1 MIPRFSPLRAKLK
14 EQLQKLS
21 YKEREIVLASGQ
33 KSSYYFDCK
42 QTSLH
47 AEGPALIGE
56 LFYAALQELNLL
68 SQIVGIGGMTL
79 GADPL
84 VTAVSFTASQYQ
96 TPLHAFIIRKEPKK
110 HGTSQW
116 IEGAE
121 NFKPGDR
128 VVILEDVVSTG
139 GSSLKACDRA
149 EEFGLQIDA
158 VLTII
163 DRELG
168 GKEAILQRG
177 YQFFSLFTK
186 SDFSISP

>member
-1 MIPRFSPLRAKLK
+1 MTSRFSPSQAKLK

-21 YKEREIVLASGQ
+21 YKERDIVLASGQ

-47 AEGPALIGE
+47 AEGAVLIGE
-56 LFYAALQELNLL
+56 LFYAALQDLNLL
-68 SQIVGIGGMTL
+68 PHIVGVGGMTL

-84 VTAVSFTASQYQ
+84 VTAVSFTASQHQ

-121 NFKPGDR
+121 NFKPRDR